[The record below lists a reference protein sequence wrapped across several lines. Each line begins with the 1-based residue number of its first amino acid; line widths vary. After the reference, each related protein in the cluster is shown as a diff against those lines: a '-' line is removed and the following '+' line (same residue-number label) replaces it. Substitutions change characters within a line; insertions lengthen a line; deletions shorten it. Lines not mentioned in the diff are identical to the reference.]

1 MTTTNNAVETV
12 TINVFKDN
20 EGDYLVTNAPL
31 VAAGITAFQLS
42 GPAVDADGGPLTV
55 LDSMP
60 GFILFIN
67 ASALRDGEKGLVADI
82 AAGLEYELVETSERP
97 VTDKLA
103 AALMQNNEA

>member
-1 MTTTNNAVETV
+1 MTTTNKATATV

-20 EGDYLVTNAPL
+20 EGDYVVTTAPL
-31 VAAGITAFQLS
+31 IAAGVTAFQLS
-42 GPAVDADGGPLTV
+42 GPAVDAEGGPLTV

-67 ASALRDGEKGLVADI
+67 ANRLRDGDTGLVSDI
-82 AAGLEYELVETSERP
+82 VARLEPEIVETSERP